1 MSNDVAVAGNINKL
15 QYCALMLM
23 VCNQCGYKV
32 GTFSHFIQNFH
43 IYDRHIEQV
52 KTIMERL
59 EELEKEDCVQ
69 PLLKLNT
76 NKDFFQI
83 TLEDFEVINYK
94 PNEGK
99 LKFELAI

>member
-23 VCNQCGYKV
+23 ICNKCGYKV

-52 KTIMERL
+52 NTIIERL
-59 EELEKEDCVQ
+59 NELEKEECVQ
-69 PLLKLNT
+69 PLLQLNT

-83 TLEDFEVINYK
+83 TLEDFEVLNYQ
-94 PNEGK
+94 PNENK